1 MADSNIRTAQLV
13 VGIYSFILY
22 LLLTAS
28 TGDLLFW
35 QYGDIILAILVSII
49 TTAVS
54 YKILD
59 NINGYGFL
67 LNPIKMITLLV
78 YAIGPLFYR
87 ITKANIDIAWRV
99 ITGKI
104 TPGIVKIKT
113 GLKNDLSI
121 TMLANSITLTPG
133 TLTVDHKDDEFYVHW
148 MNVTEDKPEAEKLTG
163 SMIRW
168 VRRIAE

>member
-1 MADSNIRTAQLV
+1 MANSNLRKAQLV

-22 LLLTAS
+22 MLLTAS

-35 QYGDIILAILVSII
+35 QYGDIILAFLVSII
-49 TTAVS
+49 AAAAS

-59 NINGYGFL
+59 NIEGYEFL
-67 LNPIKMITLLV
+67 LNPIKVITLIA

-87 ITKANIDIAWRV
+87 ITKANLDIAWRV

-113 GLKNDLSI
+113 DLKNDISI

-133 TLTVDHKDDEFYVHW
+133 TLTVDHEDDEFYVHW
-148 MNVTEDKPEAEKLTG
+148 MNVTEEKPDTERITG
-163 SMIRW
+163 SMINW